1 MQKSSVT
8 VCNHPLIQHK
18 LAYIRDKQ
26 TSNKDFREL
35 VSEVA
40 MLITYEVTRDLRLR
54 TVHVETPVATTEA
67 QQLDGMP
74 PSLIPILRA
83 GLGLVEGVQRVMP
96 QAVIGHIGLRR
107 NEQTLQPEQYYFNLP
122 PYADQRVNIVLDPML
137 ATGGSANAA
146 LTLLKQ
152 AGCTQ
157 LKLMCMIAAPEGIAA
172 VQQAHPDVPIYIA
185 AIDDKLNEHGY
196 IVPGLGDA
204 GDRIFG
210 TNLE

>member
-1 MQKSSVT
+1 MGKSTVT
-8 VCNHPLIQHK
+8 VCNHPLIEHK

-40 MLITYEVTRDLRLR
+40 MLMTYEVTRDLRVR
-54 TVHVETPVATTEA
+54 TVQVETPVAMTDA

-96 QAVIGHIGLRR
+96 QAVVGHVGLRR
-107 NEQTLQPEQYYFNLP
+107 NEETLQPEKYYFNLP

-146 LTLLKQ
+146 LAMLKE

-157 LKLMCMIAAPEGIAA
+157 LKLMCMIAAPEGIEA
-172 VQQAHPDVPIYIA
+172 VHRAHPDVPIYVA

>member
-1 MQKSSVT
+1 MVKSTVT
-8 VCNHPLIQHK
+8 VCTHPLIQHK

-40 MLITYEVTRDLRLR
+40 MLMAYEVTRDLPTRIVR
-54 TVHVETPVATTEA
+54 VETPVATTEA

-83 GLGLVEGVQRVMP
+83 GLGLVEGVQRVLP

-107 NEQTLQPEQYYFNLP
+107 NEETLQPEQYYFNLP
-122 PYADQRVNIVLDPML
+122 PFAEQRMNIVLDPML

-146 LTLLKQ
+146 IALLKH

-157 LKLMCMIAAPEGIAA
+157 LKLMCMIAAPEGIEA
-172 VQQAHPDVPIYIA
+172 VQRAHPDVPIYVA